1 MAPHLP
7 SPSHRWARL
16 IAGALALPLAG
27 SLQPTQ
33 AATLLSFLSSPYS
46 WVGRGETVSAGPD
59 NGFDISV
66 LGDQFTPITQITQI
80 TSTLNFNI
88 TEPWTLYGWRS
99 WDLRLAAPEGAS
111 LAVGSYS
118 NATRSSF
125 KDATAP
131 GLDFSGNHR
140 GNNRLTGSFN
150 ILESNVAD
158 DGTFSFAVDFL
169 QYDEESTNA
178 WIKGAIRYNSEV
190 PINLTPEPIVVD
202 PPIDLGYNPDPDPYP
217 YLPII
222 DPIIENPGIG
232 EPWPDGSSIDQP
244 ISILPYPIYD
254 QDLPVHWYCCSSTL
268 TMVNPNLITF
278 SGPSMSSD
286 PVPTPGPLPI
296 AGALAGWHS
305 ARRLRRRCRESS
317 QSFAKPGLSLLLTT
331 PSGVVNIPE

>member
-1 MAPHLP
+1 MVHRVP
-7 SPSHRWARL
+7 SLSHRWAHL
-16 IAGALALPLAG
+16 IACALALPLAG
-27 SLQPTQ
+27 SLQPAQ

-46 WVGRGETVSAGPD
+46 WVGGGETVSAGPA
-59 NGFDISV
+59 NGFEIGV
-66 LGDQFTPITQITQI
+66 QGDPFTMLDFRVI
-80 TSTLNFNI
+80 
-88 TEPWTLYGWRS
+88 EPWTPEGWR
-99 WDLRLAAPEGAS
+99 WWYLRLAAPEGANLS
-111 LAVGSYS
+111 VGSYA
-118 NATRSSF
+118 NATRWPF
-125 KDATAP
+125 QETTAP

-190 PINLTPEPIVVD
+190 PVNLTPEPIVVD
-202 PPIDLGYNPDPDPYP
+202 PPIDMGYNPDPYP

-232 EPWPDGSSIDQP
+232 EPWPDGSSIDP
-244 ISILPYPIYD
+244 PNSILPYPIDD
-254 QDLPVHWYCCSSTL
+254 QDFPVYWYCCSSTL
-268 TMVNPNLITF
+268 TMVNPDLIDF

-305 ARRLRRRCRESS
+305 ARRLRRRCREGS
-317 QSFAKPGLSLLLTT
+317 QRFAKP
-331 PSGVVNIPE
+331 

>member
-1 MAPHLP
+1 M
-7 SPSHRWARL
+7 
-16 IAGALALPLAG
+16 ALPLAG
-27 SLQPTQ
+27 SLQAAQ

-46 WVGRGETVSAGPD
+46 WVGGGETVSAGPD

-66 LGDQFTPITQITQI
+66 LGDQFTPITQIT
-80 TSTLNFNI
+80 STLHFSVL
-88 TEPWTLYGWRS
+88 EPWTPDGWR
-99 WDLRLAAPEGAS
+99 WWYLRLAAPEGANLS
-111 LAVGSYS
+111 VGSYAY
-118 NATRSSF
+118 ATRWPF
-125 KDATAP
+125 QETTAP
-131 GLDFSGNHR
+131 GLDFSGNGR

-169 QYDEESTNA
+169 QYDEESSNA

-232 EPWPDGSSIDQP
+232 EPWTDGSSIDPP
-244 ISILPYPIYD
+244 ISILPYPIDD
-254 QDLPVHWYCCSSTL
+254 QNLPVHWPCCS
-268 TMVNPNLITF
+268 MVVNTDYPAELVAM
-278 SGPSMSSD
+278 SYPSMSSE

-317 QSFAKPGLSLLLTT
+317 QSVATSAIT
-331 PSGVVNIPE
+331 S

>member
-1 MAPHLP
+1 
-7 SPSHRWARL
+7 
-16 IAGALALPLAG
+16 
-27 SLQPTQ
+27 
-33 AATLLSFLSSPYS
+33 
-46 WVGRGETVSAGPD
+46 VGRGETVSAGPD

-80 TSTLNFNI
+80 TSTLNLTI

-99 WDLRLAAPEGAS
+99 WHLRLTAPEGAS
-111 LAVGSYS
+111 LAVGSYA
-118 NATRSSF
+118 NATLSSF

-232 EPWPDGSSIDQP
+232 EPWPDGSSIDPP
-244 ISILPYPIYD
+244 ISILPYPIDD
-254 QDLPVHWYCCSSTL
+254 QNLPVHWPCCS
-268 TMVNPNLITF
+268 MVVNTNYPAELVAM
-278 SGPSMSSD
+278 SYPSMSSE

-317 QSFAKPGLSLLLTT
+317 QNVATSAITS
-331 PSGVVNIPE
+331 